1 MPFTSKQ
8 KFNPVP
14 VGEVFIKTI
23 VEEVDGNS
31 TRVVR
36 GLRSQQAFELADD
49 NIRSDYMLHS
59 IGAQLSQDV
68 PIRRV
73 STDVLT
79 PSRLDSS
86 NVPAAFMQEVASVAS
101 EMSNVNSDGE

>member
-31 TRVVR
+31 IRVVR
-36 GLRSQQAFELADD
+36 GLRSQQAFELEFLGG
-49 NIRSDYMLHS
+49 NL
-59 IGAQLSQDV
+59 GCAQHV
-68 PIRRV
+68 N
-73 STDVLT
+73 VL
-79 PSRLDSS
+79 
-86 NVPAAFMQEVASVAS
+86 M
-101 EMSNVNSDGE
+101 